1 VKGRSVLGGLVLGSA
16 ALAGAILFVRTKSA
30 AEREHVDV
38 YFGDGS
44 MVSLQPGSAESDRLL
59 PLARRVLAAARG

>member
-1 VKGRSVLGGLVLGSA
+1 MKGRSVVGGLVLGSA

-30 AEREHVDV
+30 AEGEHVDV

-44 MVSLQPGSAESDRLL
+44 MVSLQPGSAAGDRLL